1 MTKEALSCLGTPAL
15 LSVRIWR
22 GGAEGAF
29 VDYEVPKQ
37 ANQTVLDIVTW
48 VQRHAA
54 PDLAYRF
61 ACRVGMCG
69 SCAMT
74 VNGRPRWTCRT
85 HVDKVAKDGAL
96 TIAPLANLPVLR
108 DLVADMAPFFKKWQ
122 RAGESLFEKTNR
134 EISANLSKVYEGT
147 CPATLRRYGETD
159 DRSDE
164 VV

>member
-1 MTKEALSCLGTPAL
+1 MTKEALSCLGNSAL

-29 VDYEVPKQ
+29 VDYDVPKQ
-37 ANQTVLDIVTW
+37 ANRTVLDIVTW

-108 DLVADMAPFFKKWQ
+108 DLVADMAPFF
-122 RAGESLFEKTNR
+122 
-134 EISANLSKVYEGT
+134 
-147 CPATLRRYGETD
+147 ET
-159 DRSDE
+159 
-164 VV
+164 

>member
-1 MTKEALSCLGTPAL
+1 
-15 LSVRIWR
+15 
-22 GGAEGAF
+22 
-29 VDYEVPKQ
+29 
-37 ANQTVLDIVTW
+37 
-48 VQRHAA
+48 
-54 PDLAYRF
+54 
-61 ACRVGMCG
+61 MCG

-85 HVDKVAKDGAL
+85 HVNKVAKDGAL

-108 DLVADMAPFFKKWQ
+108 DLVADMAPFFETWQ

-147 CPATLRRYGETD
+147 RPATLRRYGETD